1 MAAGIPF
8 VSTNCGDVT
17 DRAEFGKVY
26 NDPHNLADGIE
37 FFLHYH
43 EYRNERV
50 NVRIKPGKQ
59 VMHGTK
65 PRLTTKQCTKL
76 SSHEAPLHTF
86 RIDSHSRFGTIL
98 STGDV
103 AQW

>member
-43 EYRNERV
+43 EYRNER
-50 NVRIKPGKQ
+50 NVQ
-59 VMHGTK
+59 NY
-65 PRLTTKQCTKL
+65 RLMR
-76 SSHEAPLHTF
+76 LHYTLLGLTVI
-86 RIDSHSRFGTIL
+86 RVLVQSCQRAT
-98 STGDV
+98 
-103 AQW
+103 